1 MPIAE
6 RFQFL
11 EERWRLKSLKN
22 VACSDKIFR
31 AVSEEPFIWKVAAK
45 PGLINSIHQNVFKS
59 SFRVGGK
66 QILTYL

>member
-31 AVSEEPFIWKVAAK
+31 AVSEEPFYMESRSKTRIDK
-45 PGLINSIHQNVFKS
+45 LYS
-59 SFRVGGK
+59 SKCF
-66 QILTYL
+66 